1 MQRSRHSTCVRVVH
15 HLINTLQLLASLL
28 HTLRNFTEKFVDL
41 NHQMSRDQKTRR
53 LQVHECNAAH
63 LGSVLGDLA

>member
-41 NHQMSRDQKTRR
+41 KHQMSGQKTLR
-53 LQVHECNAAH
+53 LPVHGCNAAH
-63 LGSVLGDLA
+63 LGGVLGDLA